1 VVPRSTPKIKVT
13 YPVAD
18 EVAAKVIAKY
28 QNSSCDQLRAQKQQ
42 PPAGQQAAIQQKA
55 IQQLKQNP
63 QMREYFLNKVAGPIV
78 NKLFECGMI
87 PQRGRVGPGNFTP
100 SRSQIRT

>member
-1 VVPRSTPKIKVT
+1 MKRPGYTLALVVVMLAVVGASIKAQNQST

-28 QNSSCDQLRAQKQQ
+28 QNSSCAQLQAQKQH
-42 PPAGQQAAIQQKA
+42 PPSGQQAAIEQKA
-55 IQQLKQNP
+55 IQQLKEDP
-63 QMREYFLNKVAGPIV
+63 QMREYFLNKVAGPIA

-87 PQRGRVGPGNFTP
+87 P
-100 SRSQIRT
+100 